1 MRRLTR
7 YNRRIKLTLIKA
19 MSVTCLFCLL
29 YIPIMQ
35 NNGFRNDVGYY
46 TVVLDGKELGAVNSV
61 DEAHQAFTNARL
73 RLSSESDSI
82 LYMNPDFNV
91 YEQSRLVGTRM
102 SATDIEDAIYQ
113 NLTSSTVALD
123 NQTTYTVRINDF
135 TVTVGSKDDV
145 VKLIE
150 GTKVNYDTKNEFQV
164 TLQNIGISS
173 NAYSV
178 NIVKSGIGSNNN
190 NIVAATLNGQATSAV
205 TEGSVATDGLKQISF
220 SQNVVVSQTVASNTS
235 VMSVEDAL
243 AAITKEKEAKT
254 IYTIVDGDCLSTI
267 STKINISLDQLYAL
281 NPGIT
286 ENSKLMLGQQ
296 LIVTVPTSELSVV
309 TTQRATYEEDY
320 NAEVQYVDNTT
331 MFRGTSNIIQQGSLG
346 HRIVTADVSCVNGT
360 ENNRQIIQ
368 QTIITASVPRVVEIG
383 TVTPPTYIKPIYGGS
398 FSSAF
403 EMRWGVMHTGVD
415 WACAQGTPVMSAA
428 NGTVIRAGYYSGY
441 GNCVDI
447 SHGYGVVTRYGHLS
461 KILVS
466 VGQSVSQYST
476 IAYSGNTGDST
487 GPHLHFEII
496 MNGTPVNPLT
506 YVNKY

>member
-1 MRRLTR
+1 MKPLTR

-19 MSVTCLFCLL
+19 MSVTCLFCLF

-61 DEAHQAFTNARL
+61 DEANQAYISARL

-82 LYMNPDFNV
+82 LYMNPEFNV

-102 SATDIEDAIYQ
+102 SATDIEDSIYQ
-113 NLTSSTVALD
+113 NLASSIVKLD
-123 NQTTYTVRINDF
+123 NQTAYTVRINDF
-135 TVTVGSKDDV
+135 TVTVASKDDV

-164 TLQNIGISS
+164 MLQNIGVNSD
-173 NAYSV
+173 AYSV

-190 NIVAATLNGQATSAV
+190 NIVAATLNGQTSTAV
-205 TEGSVATDGLKQISF
+205 TEGSVSTDGLKQISF
-220 SQNVVVSQTVASNTS
+220 SQNVVVSQTVATNTA
-235 VMSVEDAL
+235 VMSVDDAL

-254 IYTIVDGDCLSTI
+254 IYTIANGDCLSTI
-267 STKINISLDQLYAL
+267 CTKINISLDELYAL

-286 ENSKLMLGQQ
+286 ENSKILPGQQ

-309 TTQRATYEEDY
+309 TTQRSTYEEDY
-320 NAEVQYVDNTT
+320 SADVQYVDNTS
-331 MFRGTSNIIQQGSLG
+331 MYRGTSNVIQQGTTG
-346 HRIVTADVSCVNGT
+346 HRIVTADISSVNGT
-360 ENNRQIIQ
+360 ESNRQIIQ
-368 QTIITASVPRVVEIG
+368 QKVTIESVPRIVEIG

-415 WACAQGTPVMSAA
+415 WSCSQGTPVMAAA
-428 NGTVIRAGYYSGY
+428 NGTVIRAGWFSGY
-441 GNCVDI
+441 GNCIDI
-447 SHGYGVVTRYGHLS
+447 SHGNGVVTRYGHLS

-466 VGQSVSQYST
+466 VGQSVSQYGV
-476 IAYSGNTGDST
+476 IANSGNTGDST

-496 MNGTPVNPLT
+496 MNGTAVNPLT

>member
-35 NNGFRNDVGYY
+35 NTGFRNDVGYY

-61 DEAHQAFTNARL
+61 EEADQAFTNARL

-91 YEQSRLVGTRM
+91 YEQSRLIGTRM
-102 SATDIEDAIYQ
+102 SATEMEDAIYQ
-113 NLTSSTVALD
+113 NIASSIVPLD
-123 NQTTYTVRINDF
+123 NQTAYTVRINDF

-150 GTKVNYDTKNEFQV
+150 GAKVNYDTKNEFQV

-173 NAYSV
+173 DEYSV

-190 NIVAATLNGQATSAV
+190 NIVAATLNGQASAAV
-205 TEGSVATDGLKQISF
+205 TEGSVSTDGLKQISF
-220 SQNVVVSQTVASNTS
+220 SQNVVVNQTVASNTE
-235 VMSVEDAL
+235 VMSVDDAL

-254 IYTIVDGDCLSTI
+254 VYTIVDGDCLSTI
-267 STKINISLDQLYAL
+267 ATKINLSLEQLFAL

-286 ENSKLMLGQQ
+286 ENSKIMPGEQ
-296 LIVTVPTSELSVV
+296 LVVTVPTSELSVV
-309 TTQRATYEEDY
+309 TTQRSTYEEDY
-320 NAEVQYVDNTT
+320 NADVQYVDNTS
-331 MFRGTSNIIQQGSLG
+331 MYRGTSNVIQQGSTG
-346 HRIVTADVSCVNGT
+346 HRKVTADVSCVNGT
-360 ENNRQIIQ
+360 ENSRQIVQ
-368 QTIITASVPRVVEIG
+368 QTIITASVPRIVEIG
-383 TVTPPTYIKPIYGGS
+383 TLTPPNYIKPISGGS
-398 FSSAF
+398 FSSGF

-415 WACAQGTPVMSAA
+415 WACPQGTPVMAAA
-428 NGTVIRAGYYSGY
+428 NGTVIRAGWYSGY

-447 SHGYGVVTRYGHLS
+447 SHGNGVVTRYGHLS

-466 VGQSVSQYST
+466 VGQSVSQYGV
-476 IAYSGNTGDST
+476 IANSGNTGDST

-496 MNGTPVNPLT
+496 MNGTAVNPLT

>member
-1 MRRLTR
+1 MKPLTR

-61 DEAHQAFTNARL
+61 DEAKQAFTNARL
-73 RLSSESDSI
+73 RISSESDSI
-82 LYMNPDFNV
+82 LYMNPEFNV

-113 NLTSSTVALD
+113 NLASSIVQLD
-123 NQTTYTVRINDF
+123 NQTAYTVRINDF
-135 TVTVGSKDDV
+135 IVTVGSKDDV

-164 TLQNIGISS
+164 TLQNIGANSDE
-173 NAYSV
+173 YSV
-178 NIVKSGIGSNNN
+178 NIIKSGIGSNNN
-190 NIVAATLNGQATSAV
+190 NIVAATLNGQTSSAV
-205 TEGSVATDGLKQISF
+205 TEGSVSTDGLKQISF
-220 SQNVVVSQTVASNTS
+220 SQNVVVSQTVAANTA

-254 IYTIVDGDCLSTI
+254 IYTIANGDCLSTI
-267 STKINISLDQLYAL
+267 ATKINISIDQLYAL

-286 ENSKLMLGQQ
+286 ENSKLMPGQQ

-320 NAEVQYVDNTT
+320 NADVQYVDNTS
-331 MFRGTSNIIQQGSLG
+331 MYRGTSNVIQQGSSG
-346 HRIVTADVSCVNGT
+346 HRKVTADINSINGT

-368 QTIITASVPRVVEIG
+368 QTIITASVPRIVEIG
-383 TVTPPTYIKPIYGGS
+383 TLTPPTYIRPIYGGS

-415 WACAQGTPVMSAA
+415 WSCPQGTPVMASA
-428 NGTVIRAGYYSGY
+428 NGTVIRAGSYSGY
-441 GNCVDI
+441 GNCIDI
-447 SHGYGVVTRYGHLS
+447 SHGNGVVTRYGHLS

-496 MNGTPVNPLT
+496 INGTPVNPLT